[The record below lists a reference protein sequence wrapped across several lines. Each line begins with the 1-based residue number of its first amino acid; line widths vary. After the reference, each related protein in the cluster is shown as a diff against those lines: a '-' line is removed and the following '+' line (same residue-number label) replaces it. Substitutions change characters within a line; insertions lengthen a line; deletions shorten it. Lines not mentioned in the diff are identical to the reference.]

1 VNADDMAFLAS
12 LPGLAFQA
20 SLLFCRLGAAT
31 MLLPGLGEQEVP
43 ANIRLGLA
51 LLLTMLLLP
60 VLAPLLPPAPEAVF
74 ELLRLLVLEL
84 AVGIWLGTLA
94 RLLVMALA
102 IAGQVM
108 GNMIGL
114 ASPLQGDMVLGA
126 QSTPLGRM
134 LGFAATV
141 LVLSTGLYALP
152 LAALVHSY
160 AVLPPGA
167 PFPGDMAA
175 DTVAAAVADS
185 FSLALRLSAPF
196 IVGGVLFNLG
206 MGLIARVAPQV
217 QIFVVA
223 APAQILLGMALL
235 ALLLPAILALWLS
248 AMQAGFQALP
258 GAP

>member
-1 VNADDMAFLAS
+1 MNADDAAFLAS

-20 SLLFCRLGAAT
+20 SLIFCRLGAAT
-31 MLLPGLGEQEVP
+31 MVLPGLGEQEIP

-60 VLAPLLPPAPEAVF
+60 LLAPLLPPAPDAIP

-94 RLLVMALA
+94 RLLVVALA
-102 IAGQVM
+102 QAGQVM

-114 ASPLQGDMVLGA
+114 ATPLQGDLVLGA
-126 QSTPLGRM
+126 QSTPLGRG

-141 LVLSTGLYALP
+141 LLFSTGLYALP
-152 LAALVHSY
+152 LSALLHSY

-167 PFPGDMAA
+167 PFAGDIAA
-175 DTVAAAVADS
+175 DAVAGAVAGS

-196 IVGGVLFNLG
+196 ILGGVLFNLG

-223 APAQILLGMALL
+223 APAQILLGIALL
-235 ALLLPAILALWLS
+235 ALLLPAILALWLG
-248 AMQAGFQALP
+248 AMQGGFQALP